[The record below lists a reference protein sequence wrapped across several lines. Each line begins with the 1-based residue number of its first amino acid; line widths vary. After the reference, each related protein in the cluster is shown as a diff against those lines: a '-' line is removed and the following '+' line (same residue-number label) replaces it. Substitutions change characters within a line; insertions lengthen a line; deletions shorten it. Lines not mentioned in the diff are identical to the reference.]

1 MKMDK
6 SYRKTF
12 ALLVV
17 LVLGSGFILSG
28 CWPMPDKE
36 EKDVDDEQT
45 QEREVNDENEDSDD
59 VDTGDVDTEDEDT
72 VDEDEDSES
81 DDDEDENEDEDED
94 SGPAVED
101 PMEFSSSSQTLSGTN
116 TAGDARIGT
125 YTWSISGD
133 VLKFAWNTSAVSG
146 NPTPGTSAVY
156 SSSADTIT
164 VTFSNVEKDYLAGAG
179 NFEADLS
186 GPVSKVT
193 GSKSGNSYVYV
204 FELTKDTEY
213 RIYRSDDPKDSVVI
227 EVKR

>member
-1 MKMDK
+1 MDK
-6 SYRKTF
+6 SSRKIF
-12 ALLVV
+12 ALLVM

-28 CWPMPDKE
+28 CWPMPDKDE
-36 EKDVDDEQT
+36 TDVDDKQT
-45 QEREVNDENEDSDD
+45 EEREVTDED
-59 VDTGDVDTEDEDT
+59 EDEDT
-72 VDEDEDSES
+72 DEVVDIEDEDIVDDDEDTDEDEDEDT
-81 DDDEDENEDEDED
+81 DDDED

-125 YTWSISGD
+125 YAWSIGGD
-133 VLKFAWNTSAVSG
+133 VLKFDWNTSAASG

-156 SSSADTIT
+156 SSSSDTIT

-179 NFEADLS
+179 VFEVDLS

-193 GSKSGNSYVYV
+193 GSKLGNSYVYV